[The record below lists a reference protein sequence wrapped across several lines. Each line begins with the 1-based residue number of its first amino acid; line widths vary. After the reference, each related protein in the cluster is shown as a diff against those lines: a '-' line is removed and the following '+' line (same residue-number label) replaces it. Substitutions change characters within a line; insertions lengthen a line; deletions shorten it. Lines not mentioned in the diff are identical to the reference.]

1 MKRQVLW
8 TVAMA
13 ATLFANTCIA
23 ASASNAG
30 KKEVKTI
37 ETPASDSR
45 IEYTG
50 RVLADGNDVSYDW
63 SGVYARIRF
72 KGSSLAVRCSDTG
85 NSWFNVWI
93 DKEMDP
99 VMDSKFMVAAK
110 DTVIYLASG
119 LGKGEHTVI
128 LQKRTEGEQGRI
140 TLHSFISQDEILQA
154 DGRKGRHI
162 EFVGD
167 SYTCGYGTESASKDD
182 PFEARTENCA
192 LTYAAITARYFDA
205 DYNLVSHSG
214 QGIAR
219 NYDDFR
225 PGYNMP
231 DRYSQTFDMDE
242 NTVWDASKAAYRP
255 DAVVIYL
262 CTNDFSTGRQPHQTA
277 FCNRYVELLNKIRNN
292 YPEDVPIVCMA
303 SNVTPFSFDYIRM
316 ACVMSGLKNVYYM
329 CVTTGVH
336 NEDTDLG
343 ASWHPNYT
351 GQKKVASCLIPY
363 ISTVCNWPL
372 IEKPY
377 R

>member
-1 MKRQVLW
+1 M
-8 TVAMA
+8 
-13 ATLFANTCIA
+13 
-23 ASASNAG
+23 
-30 KKEVKTI
+30 
-37 ETPASDSR
+37 
-45 IEYTG
+45 
-50 RVLADGNDVSYDW
+50 
-63 SGVYARIRF
+63 
-72 KGSSLAVRCSDTG
+72 
-85 NSWFNVWI
+85 
-93 DKEMDP
+93 
-99 VMDSKFMVAAK
+99 
-110 DTVIYLASG
+110 
-119 LGKGEHTVI
+119 
-128 LQKRTEGEQGRI
+128 
-140 TLHSFISQDEILQA
+140 
-154 DGRKGRHI
+154 
-162 EFVGD
+162 
-167 SYTCGYGTESASKDD
+167 
-182 PFEARTENCA
+182 
-192 LTYAAITARYFDA
+192 TYAAITARYFDA

-316 ACVMSGLKNVYYM
+316 ACTMSGLKNVYYM

-372 IEKPY
+372 CEKPY

>member
-1 MKRQVLW
+1 
-8 TVAMA
+8 MA
-13 ATLFANTCIA
+13 AALFANTCIA

-50 RVLADGNDVSYDW
+50 RVLTEGNDVSYDW

-167 SYTCGYGTESASKDD
+167 SYTCGYGTESASKND

-292 YPEDVPIVCMA
+292 YPEDV
-303 SNVTPFSFDYIRM
+303 SY
-316 ACVMSGLKNVYYM
+316 MSR
-329 CVTTGVH
+329 
-336 NEDTDLG
+336 
-343 ASWHPNYT
+343 NYRKMD
-351 GQKKVASCLIPY
+351 GSSSIIESCLIRTHTLKHGFGLVTCGFMNRLVG
-363 ISTVCNWPL
+363 ILCWKGQNLESRRHL
-372 IEKPY
+372 ILIRMVGSGRMAFSKSVPE
-377 R
+377 